1 MNPIVDIPSE
11 KMEELQICNLRH
23 GVIERGEGAWHHGDV
38 HHVPEVPHVGPGV
51 EHKPLVQNL
60 QISLQ
65 ISANILW
72 LDPGPWS
79 IVASLQE
86 RERKVKHAVELDT
99 YM

>member
-1 MNPIVDIPSE
+1 M
-11 KMEELQICNLRH
+11 
-23 GVIERGEGAWHHGDV
+23 IERGEGTGHHGDV

-86 RERKVKHAVELDT
+86 REEGGKACSGVRYICRRRVRKEVVYLQ
-99 YM
+99 

>member
-1 MNPIVDIPSE
+1 M
-11 KMEELQICNLRH
+11 
-23 GVIERGEGAWHHGDV
+23 IERGEGARHHGDV

-86 RERKVKHAVELDT
+86 MREEGKACSGVRYICSRVRKEVVYLQ
-99 YM
+99 